1 MSCYM
6 VTTTVNY
13 HWVRRISAHS
23 NTDGVLT
30 IILHG
35 DPNATDEQFNKSE
48 LVVFLDDDA
57 LTQRLVKAINAAAEP
72 VKDTGAIDAVLDDK
86 RSSTVFSRASH
97 YSTP

>member
-6 VTTTVNY
+6 VTTTINC

-35 DPNATDEQFNKSE
+35 DPNAVDEQFNKSE
-48 LVVFLDDDA
+48 LVVFLDNEV

-72 VKDTGAIDAVLDDK
+72 VDETHVIDAVLDHGAG
-86 RSSTVFSRASH
+86 FNRASH
-97 YSTP
+97 YSE